1 MQLNSF
7 AIYQLNYNLE
17 IIPMK
22 YDPIKRKLGIVFN
35 KTPFLRKVFYR
46 LLDILLLRSWH
57 VHKALKEWEK
67 THKGKQQILDAGSG
81 FGQYVYYMATRNS
94 MWTIK
99 GMDVKQ
105 EQVDDCNNF
114 FSRVGRDNA
123 KFEVGDLT
131 KLNEKDKYDLVLSVD
146 VMEHIE
152 EDVKV
157 FENFYQAL
165 KPGGMLLVSTPS
177 DQGGSDSH
185 HDHDHDEE
193 GGEHSFIDEHVRDG
207 YGVQEISD
215 KMKSAGFSKTEVT
228 YQYGTPGK
236 IAWKL
241 SMKYPIVM
249 LNVSYIFFIIL
260 PFYYLAVMP
269 FVLILNYFDVSSKH
283 KTGTGVVARAWK

>member
-1 MQLNSF
+1 
-7 AIYQLNYNLE
+7 
-17 IIPMK
+17 MK
-22 YDPIKRKLGIVFN
+22 YDPIKRKLGVVFN
-35 KTPFLRKVFYR
+35 KTPFLRKLFYN
-46 LLDILLLRSWH
+46 LLDVLLLRSWH

-67 THKGKQQILDAGSG
+67 SNRGERSILDAGSG
-81 FGQYVYYMATRNS
+81 FGQYVYYMASRNS
-94 MWTIK
+94 KWNIK

-114 FSRVGRDNA
+114 FHKVGLNNTI
-123 KFEVGDLT
+123 FEVGDLT
-131 KLNEKDKYDLVLSVD
+131 KLDETEKYDLVLSVD

-152 EDVKV
+152 EDVLV
-157 FENFYQAL
+157 FKNFYKAL
-165 KPGGMLLVSTPS
+165 KPGGTLLVSTPS

-185 HDHDHDEE
+185 HDHDHDHDGE

-207 YGVQEISD
+207 YGVQEIAD
-215 KMKSAGFSKTEVT
+215 KMKLAGFSKTEVT

-249 LNVSYIFFIIL
+249 LNASYIFFIIL

-269 FVLILNYFDVSSKH
+269 FVLVLNYFDVTSKH
-283 KTGTGVVARAWK
+283 KTGTGVIAKAWK